1 MPLPKLEHPV
11 FELEIPSTKEKVKYR
26 PFLVKEE
33 KILLLAQAS
42 STASDT
48 VTAIKQIINNCTV
61 EGDINVDTLP
71 AFDLE
76 FFFLRLR
83 AHSVNDLAKL
93 KFNDPDSD
101 KEIEIEV
108 DIKEIEV
115 YFNEE
120 HTTIID
126 LGNDITLLMKYPT
139 YDDYASISYDPT
151 QGNTAE
157 AITNLINICIDKVYA
172 GEDVHEFKDYSPEEI
187 NEFVDSFS
195 GQNFLDIREFFDTS
209 PRLEYTVKYKVGNKK
224 KTHTFRGIQDFLS

>member
-33 KILLLAQAS
+33 KILLLAQS
-42 STASDT
+42 SGLAGDV

-71 AFDLE
+71 SFDLE

-83 AHSVNDLAKL
+83 AHSVNDMAKL
-93 KFNDPDSD
+93 KFNDPDND
-101 KEIEIEV
+101 KEIEVEV
-108 DIKEIEV
+108 DLKEIQV
-115 YFNEE
+115 HFSEE
-120 HTTIID
+120 HTNAIN
-126 LGNDITLLMKYPT
+126 LSGDISLLMRYPT

-151 QGNTAE
+151 EGNTAE
-157 AITNLINICIDKVYA
+157 AITSLINICVDKVYA
-172 GEDVHEFKDYSPEEI
+172 GEDVHEFKDYSPEEV

-195 GQNFLDIREFFDTS
+195 GQNFKDIRKFFDTS
-209 PRLEYTVKYKVGNKK
+209 PRLEHTIDYKVGNKK
-224 KTHTFRGIQDFLS
+224 KQYTFKGISDFLS